1 MVDFNKK
8 RSPGRTVIFNRRPCR
23 GAVGTPR
30 PTMQDGISDEGRR
43 SVSYRDLA
51 AERPLHELQHN
62 SGNRSVLSGQQNQ
75 ELKLGTQSAIRK
87 R

>member
-1 MVDFNKK
+1 
-8 RSPGRTVIFNRRPCR
+8 
-23 GAVGTPR
+23 
-30 PTMQDGISDEGRR
+30 MQDGISDEGRR